1 MGSQKGYTLWKAR
14 GSAYTLNT
22 SRFFKLVLENISGQG
37 AGGGTGSQFLCH
49 FVTFIYCLN
58 IIDLEILNFKTSRN
72 TRWRTPEKSDKVS
85 KVTGAVKH
93 TIYKLNVEPTF
104 VTSTI
109 SVFLGIPPP
118 HHVLGETMR
127 REEDVILLQ
136 LRDKLLLGDERSKLL
151 VALVVRDIFEQ
162 AFDFGIL
169 VFFVEALI
177 SLDLDTLW

>member
-1 MGSQKGYTLWKAR
+1 
-14 GSAYTLNT
+14 
-22 SRFFKLVLENISGQG
+22 
-37 AGGGTGSQFLCH
+37 
-49 FVTFIYCLN
+49 
-58 IIDLEILNFKTSRN
+58 
-72 TRWRTPEKSDKVS
+72 
-85 KVTGAVKH
+85 
-93 TIYKLNVEPTF
+93 
-104 VTSTI
+104 
-109 SVFLGIPPP
+109 
-118 HHVLGETMR
+118 MR